1 MSHPN
6 ASTLRERV
14 LRALALNREPG
25 FHFSGNFVG
34 LSFDE
39 LTSTGS
45 RIRLESGAHCEEA
58 DGRVNLGAVALLAD
72 IALASAVRANLTPTQ
87 RLATVSMHLQFTG
100 APLRGPLEASGT
112 FEGFLDGASGRQ
124 GLSRIRIDGGEGKA
138 CIGSGTFMALDPPP
152 GVKLHPM
159 RNPRRHAV
167 APLEEAGLDAGER
180 EILARADRALREA
193 SGRHSFIRRLWG
205 FDPVPTKTGATC
217 RVDNG
222 AHIGNRVGH
231 LQGGLQV
238 GLAALTAM
246 ASLPA
251 SWMLSGISAWFVRA
265 GQGPAFHARSRI
277 VHHGRYT
284 AVVRTEITGKDRRRV
299 LEAVST
305 HALKRHE

>member
-1 MSHPN
+1 MRSPN
-6 ASTLRERV
+6 APAIRDRV

-39 LTSTGS
+39 VQPAGS
-45 RIRLESGAHCEEA
+45 RIGLESGPHCEEA
-58 DGRVNLGAVALLAD
+58 DGRVNLGALALLAD
-72 IALASAVRANLTPTQ
+72 IALASAVRANLAPTQ

-100 APLRGPLEASGT
+100 APLRGPLEAQGV

-124 GLSRIRIDGGEGKA
+124 GLSRIRVLGAEGKA

-152 GVKLHPM
+152 GLVLHPM
-159 RNPRRHAV
+159 RDPRRHDV
-167 APLEEAGLDAGER
+167 APLAEADLNAAER
-180 EILARADRALREA
+180 GILARADRALAEA
-193 SGRHSFIRRLWG
+193 SARHSFIRRLWG
-205 FDPVPTKTGATC
+205 FDPVATKSGAAC
-217 RVDNG
+217 RVENG
-222 AHIGNRVGH
+222 PHIGNRVGH

-238 GLAALTAM
+238 GLAAITAM

-251 SWMLSGISAWFVRA
+251 SWMLSGVSAWFVRA
-265 GQGPAFHARSRI
+265 GQGPHFNARSRI

-305 HALKRHE
+305 HALKRGE